1 MGDRDPDMAL
11 EPGSQLGPYEIAA
24 PLGAGGMGEV
34 YRAPDTRLGRDVAIK
49 ILPAQYSADPEWR
62 RRLDREARAISSL
75 SHPNICPLFDVG
87 HQDGVDFLVMELLE
101 GETLAARL
109 TRGPLPIDQVLRYGA
124 EIASAL
130 AAAHRQGVVHRDLKP
145 ANVMLTRSGAR
156 LLDFGLAKPVAPG
169 TGAPIEVT
177 ASAPITAQGTLV
189 GTYPYMA
196 PEQIEGREVDAR
208 TDIFALGAVL
218 YEMATGRR
226 AFDGKT
232 TASLIAAILERDPAP
247 ISSIH
252 PLAPAAL
259 DDIVRGCLAKAPD
272 DRWQTAHDV
281 KLQLDGL
288 RRRLSGG
295 GTDTVVVPSGTSADP
310 KARRHAR
317 WAYAVAALALATLA
331 TVPWWPRTASPSAA
345 TVSAVHASILPPKGH
360 WFTPNDFQ
368 ISPDG
373 SRVAF
378 VAAGGDGVSS
388 LFYRAIESALPVE
401 IIGTD
406 GASAPFWSPD
416 NRWIAYFAGGRLMK
430 VEPGGGSPQPIGPAT
445 VTASGGAWGA
455 GDTIVFQPTVLG
467 PLFSVPAS
475 GGTPRPVTTVPAD
488 SPGEAHRF
496 PSFLPDGR
504 RFLYSASWA
513 NQQRAGLYLG
523 DIEGGPQRLLSDDIR
538 DRVTL
543 AGEQLLYVDK
553 GVLHARGF
561 DTASAEFTGSPRSI
575 LRGELMASWTF
586 GNVPLSASQ
595 NGVLLYQSR
604 LTYNS
609 QLVLYDRSGTEVELV
624 GEPGFRSPLFSPDE
638 DERWL
643 AVAHDREGTGEQATT
658 LLDRSRNIPL
668 MLPSAGTHTAHTW
681 SPDGRWIYYSAI
693 RARNGIYRR
702 LSDGS
707 GPEETVLES
716 DAHLLVNDHSPTA
729 SRLVF
734 MDFSGGH
741 PQLRELDLETGVST
755 RVAEAAEGAY
765 SPDGR
770 WIASVAVPSGIVLT
784 RAGGGGGRIQLTSG
798 LSSQARWGADMTE
811 IFYIDGDKRLMR
823 VPIRVRNDT
832 IEPGKPE
839 PLFQTR
845 IVQPRLVLFQ
855 YDVNQAGDRF
865 LINSLP
871 RADAAAPLTMIVN
884 WEGAGG

>member
-1 MGDRDPDMAL
+1 
-11 EPGSQLGPYEIAA
+11 
-24 PLGAGGMGEV
+24 MGEV
-34 YRAPDTRLGRDVAIK
+34 YRARDTRLGRDVAIK
-49 ILPAQYSADPEWR
+49 ILPGQYAADPEWR

-87 HQDGVDFLVMELLE
+87 HQDGIDFLVMELLE

-109 TRGPLPIDQVLRYGA
+109 SRGPLPVDQVLRYGA

-145 ANVMLTRSGAR
+145 GNVMLTRGGAR
-156 LLDFGLAKPVAPG
+156 LLDFGLAKPAAPVSG
-169 TGAPIEVT
+169 TAIEVT
-177 ASAPITAQGTLV
+177 ASAPLTAQGTLV
-189 GTYPYMA
+189 GTYPYMS
-196 PEQIEGREVDAR
+196 PEQLEGREVDAR

-226 AFDGKT
+226 AFEGQT
-232 TASLIAAILERDPAP
+232 TASLIAAILERDPPP
-247 ISSIH
+247 IASRQ

-259 DDIVRGCLAKAPD
+259 DDIVRGCLAKDPE

-295 GTDTVVVPSGTSADP
+295 GTDSVAVAGGATADP
-310 KARRHAR
+310 GTRRHVS
-317 WAYAVAALALATLA
+317 WAYAIAALALAALA
-331 TVPWWPRTASPSAA
+331 VVVWWPRAEPSPESAGG
-345 TVSAVHASILPPKGH
+345 AVHASLLPPKGH

-378 VAAGGDGVSS
+378 VAAGSDGVSS
-388 LFYRAIESALPVE
+388 LFYRLMGSPTPME
-401 IIGTD
+401 IIGTE

-430 VEPGGGSPQPIGPAT
+430 VEPGVGSPQQVSAAT

-455 GDTIVFQPTVLG
+455 RDVIVFQPSVLG
-467 PLFSVPAS
+467 PLLAVPAS
-475 GGTPRPVTTVPAD
+475 GGTARPVTTLPAD
-488 SPGEAHRF
+488 SRGEAHRF
-496 PSFLPDGR
+496 PTFLPDGR
-504 RFLYSASWA
+504 RFLYSVIWA
-513 NQQRAGLYLG
+513 NQQRVGLHLG
-523 DIEGGPQRLLSDDIR
+523 DIDGGPQQLLSDDIR

-543 AGEQLLYVDK
+543 AGQQLLYVDK
-553 GVLHARGF
+553 GVLFARGF
-561 DTASAEFTGSPRSI
+561 DTASAQFTGSPRSI
-575 LRGELMASWTF
+575 LRGEVVGNWSF

-609 QLVLYDRSGTEVELV
+609 ELVLYDRSGTELEVV
-624 GEPGFRSPLFSPDE
+624 GQPGYRSPLMSP

-643 AVAHDREGTGEQATT
+643 AVTHDREGTGEDATT

-668 MLPSAGTHTAHTW
+668 TLPSVGIHTAHVW
-681 SPDGRWIYYSAI
+681 SPDRRWIYYSAL
-693 RARNGIYRR
+693 RAKNGIYRR

-707 GPEETVLES
+707 GAEETVLES

-729 SRLVF
+729 PRLLF
-734 MDFSGGH
+734 MDFSRGIPG
-741 PQLRELDLETGVST
+741 LRELDLESGAA
-755 RVAEAAEGAY
+755 RFVAEGAEGAY

-770 WIASVAVPSGIVLT
+770 WIAFVSITSGIVIT
-784 RAGGGGGRIQLTSG
+784 RASGDGRIQLTSG
-798 LSSQARWGADMTE
+798 LSSQTRWGADMTE
-811 IFYIDGDKRLMR
+811 MFYIDGDKRLMR
-823 VPIRVRNDT
+823 VPITVRDGT
-832 IEPGKPE
+832 IEPGKPA

-845 IVQPRLVLFQ
+845 IIQPRLVLFQ
-855 YDVNQAGDRF
+855 YDVNRAGDRF

-884 WEGAGG
+884 WDR